1 MQPRFD
7 IAAYRPAA
15 AKTPYARP
23 LEVGGFSRIDG
34 EQHFDKRA
42 LRRYRAPRLP
52 TSLADWIFNDFVPKR
67 DDKAQPSSA
76 SWQQSSATRSKQA
89 KAHFVTYR
97 NNLNKLLATLHCP
110 NDDWCI
116 GVKRLADQRWLLRVR
131 DTPRRRDEE
140 RIQSDAQRLMSYFG
154 YRFEAL
160 CTGHDPSTPVDAND
174 EYVGL
179 FNCKLGDHRLAVAA
193 EIDCVDD
200 TGAYV
205 ELKTN
210 KLLASKRL
218 VGTFERFKLF
228 KFWVQSYLVGT
239 PRVIVGFRDEDE
251 LRKVQAFDTLALPGL
266 AAAWRRAWRAA
277 PRLRGRGPDVAP
289 GRARRGRRRRVCCD
303 GIPRRARFRSPKTRC
318 QRSGDGVTL
327 FLCSAAGGAERH
339 LKGQAERLL
348 ARQVGGW
355 AGADRAPGT
364 RGTTSA
370 SVRARWRGTAKSV
383 ERAA

>member
-34 EQHFDKRA
+34 ELHFDKRA
-42 LRRYRAPRLP
+42 LRIYSAPRLP
-52 TSLADWIFNDFVPKR
+52 APLSSGFDDFVPKR
-67 DDKAQPSSA
+67 DDKANAEQCLLA
-76 SWQQSSATRSKQA
+76 AVERYAEQTA
-89 KAHFVTYR
+89 KAYFVTYR
-97 NNLNKLLATLHCP
+97 NNLNKLLATLQCP

-140 RIQSDAQRLMSYFG
+140 RSQSDAQMLQSYYG

-200 TGAYV
+200 AGTYV

-218 VGTFERFKLF
+218 VGTFERFKMF
-228 KFWVQSYLVGT
+228 KFWVQPYLVGT

-266 AAAWRRAWRAA
+266 AAAWRPRACLGFADAVLTWLRAA
-277 PRLRGRGPDVAP
+277 LDAADGDAYVVTYDPEA
-289 GRARRGRRRRVCCD
+289 RAISFAHDGGAKRRRR
-303 GIPRRARFRSPKTRC
+303 A
-318 QRSGDGVTL
+318 
-327 FLCSAAGGAERH
+327 
-339 LKGQAERLL
+339 
-348 ARQVGGW
+348 
-355 AGADRAPGT
+355 
-364 RGTTSA
+364 
-370 SVRARWRGTAKSV
+370 
-383 ERAA
+383 

>member
-42 LRRYRAPRLP
+42 LRRYKAPRLP
-52 TSLADWIFNDFVPKR
+52 NSLATGYSDFVPKR
-67 DDKAQPSSA
+67 DDKDTSEKCLLAAVERYAEQ
-76 SWQQSSATRSKQA
+76 TA
-89 KAHFVTYR
+89 KAYFVTYR
-97 NNLNKLLATLHCP
+97 NNLNKLLATQHCP

-116 GVKRLADQRWLLRVR
+116 GVKRLADKRWLLRVR

-140 RIQSDAQRLMSYFG
+140 RSQSDAQRLMSYFG

-160 CTGHDPSTPVDAND
+160 CTSHDPSTPVDAND

-179 FNCKLGDHRLAVAA
+179 FNCKLGAHRLAVAA

-200 TGAYV
+200 AGTYV

-218 VGTFERFKLF
+218 VGTFERYKMF

-239 PRVIVGFRDEDE
+239 PRVVVGFRDEDE
-251 LRKVQAFDTLALPGL
+251 LRKVQAFDTLELPGL
-266 AAAWRRAWRAA
+266 AASWRPQACLGFADAVLMWLRAA
-277 PRLRGRGPDVAP
+277 LDAADGDAYVVTYDPEARAISFARDVEVAK
-289 GRARRGRRRRVCCD
+289 RRRR
-303 GIPRRARFRSPKTRC
+303 A
-318 QRSGDGVTL
+318 
-327 FLCSAAGGAERH
+327 
-339 LKGQAERLL
+339 
-348 ARQVGGW
+348 
-355 AGADRAPGT
+355 
-364 RGTTSA
+364 
-370 SVRARWRGTAKSV
+370 
-383 ERAA
+383 

>member
-1 MQPRFD
+1 MIATACLDLLLMAAAVAAAAVQPRFD
-7 IAAYRPAA
+7 VAAYRPAA

-23 LEVGGFSRIDG
+23 LEVGWWSRIDG

-42 LRRYRAPRLP
+42 LRRYSAPRLP
-52 TSLADWIFNDFVPKR
+52 ASLSSGFTDFVPKR
-67 DDKAQPSSA
+67 DDKANAEQCLLDAVERYAEQTS
-76 SWQQSSATRSKQA
+76 

-116 GVKRLADQRWLLRVR
+116 GVKRLADQRWLLSVR
-131 DTPRRRDEE
+131 DTRRRRDEE
-140 RIQSDAQRLMSYFG
+140 LSQSDAQRLMSYFG

-160 CTGHDPSTPVDAND
+160 CTGHDPSTPIDAND

-200 TGAYV
+200 SGTYV

-218 VGTFERFKLF
+218 VGTFERFKMF
-228 KFWVQSYLVGT
+228 KFWVQSYLVGL

-251 LRKVQAFDTLALPGL
+251 LRKVQAFDTLELPGL
-266 AAAWRRAWRAA
+266 AAAGAQGRPSWRPQACLGFADAVLTWLRAA
-277 PRLRGRGPDVAP
+277 LDAADGGAYVVAYDP
-289 GRARRGRRRRVCCD
+289 EAHIISFAQDADNAKRRRR
-303 GIPRRARFRSPKTRC
+303 
-318 QRSGDGVTL
+318 
-327 FLCSAAGGAERH
+327 E
-339 LKGQAERLL
+339 
-348 ARQVGGW
+348 
-355 AGADRAPGT
+355 
-364 RGTTSA
+364 
-370 SVRARWRGTAKSV
+370 
-383 ERAA
+383 

>member
-23 LEVGGFSRIDG
+23 VEVGGFSRIDG

-42 LRRYRAPRLP
+42 LRRYKAPRLP
-52 TSLADWIFNDFVPKR
+52 ASLSSGYNDFVPKR
-67 DDKAQPSSA
+67 DDKDAAETCLLAAVERYAEQTS
-76 SWQQSSATRSKQA
+76 R
-89 KAHFVTYR
+89 AHFVTYR

-110 NDDWCI
+110 DDDWCI

-131 DTPRRRDEE
+131 DTPRRRE
-140 RIQSDAQRLMSYFG
+140 REDHQSDGQKLQSYMG

-160 CTGHDPSTPVDAND
+160 CTGHDPAKPVDAND

-200 TGAYV
+200 AGYV

-218 VGTFERFKLF
+218 VGTFERFKMF

-251 LRKVQAFDTLALPGL
+251 LRKVQAFDTLELPGL
-266 AAAWRRAWRAA
+266 AAAGAKGKSWRPQACLGFADAVLMWLRAA
-277 PRLRGRGPDVAP
+277 LDAADGDAYVVTYDPEA
-289 GRARRGRRRRVCCD
+289 RAISFAHDDGAKRRRRD
-303 GIPRRARFRSPKTRC
+303 
-318 QRSGDGVTL
+318 
-327 FLCSAAGGAERH
+327 
-339 LKGQAERLL
+339 
-348 ARQVGGW
+348 
-355 AGADRAPGT
+355 
-364 RGTTSA
+364 
-370 SVRARWRGTAKSV
+370 
-383 ERAA
+383 

>member
-7 IAAYRPAA
+7 VGAYRPTT

-23 LEVGGFSRIDG
+23 VEVGGFSRIDG

-42 LRRYRAPRLP
+42 LRRYVAPRLP
-52 TSLADWIFNDFVPKR
+52 NSLATGYSDFVPKR
-67 DDKAQPSSA
+67 DDKHAAERCLLAAVERYAEQTS
-76 SWQQSSATRSKQA
+76 R
-89 KAHFVTYR
+89 AHFVTYR

-140 RIQSDAQRLMSYFG
+140 RSQSDAQRLMSYFG

-160 CTGHDPSTPVDAND
+160 CTGHDATKAIDAND

-193 EIDCVDD
+193 EIDCVDE
-200 TGAYV
+200 TGGYV

-218 VGTFERFKLF
+218 VGTFERFKMF

-239 PRVIVGFRDEDE
+239 PRVVVGFRDEDE
-251 LRKVQAFDTLALPGL
+251 LRKVQAFDTLELPGL
-266 AAAWRRAWRAA
+266 AASWRPQACLGFADAVLTWLRAA
-277 PRLRGRGPDVAP
+277 LDTADGDAYVVTYDPEMCAISFAQDAE
-289 GRARRGRRRRVCCD
+289 AAKRRRRD
-303 GIPRRARFRSPKTRC
+303 
-318 QRSGDGVTL
+318 
-327 FLCSAAGGAERH
+327 
-339 LKGQAERLL
+339 
-348 ARQVGGW
+348 
-355 AGADRAPGT
+355 
-364 RGTTSA
+364 
-370 SVRARWRGTAKSV
+370 
-383 ERAA
+383 

>member
-23 LEVGGFSRIDG
+23 VEVGGFSRIDG

-42 LRRYRAPRLP
+42 LRRYVAPRLP
-52 TSLADWIFNDFVPKR
+52 NSLATGYSDFVPKR
-67 DDKAQPSSA
+67 DDKANAEQCLLAAAERYAEQTS
-76 SWQQSSATRSKQA
+76 R
-89 KAHFVTYR
+89 AHFVTYR
-97 NNLNKLLATLHCP
+97 NNLNKLLATLQCP

-116 GVKRLADQRWLLRVR
+116 GVKRLAGNQRWLLRVR

-140 RIQSDAQRLMSYFG
+140 RSQSDAQRLMSYFG

-160 CTGHDPSTPVDAND
+160 CTGHEGTIDAND

-179 FNCKLGDHRLAVAA
+179 FNCKLGSHRLAVAA

-200 TGAYV
+200 SGAYV

-266 AAAWRRAWRAA
+266 AAAGAKGKSWRPQACLGFADAVLRWLRAA
-277 PRLRGRGPDVAP
+277 LDAADGDAYVVTYDPEA
-289 GRARRGRRRRVCCD
+289 RAISFAQDADSAKRRRRD
-303 GIPRRARFRSPKTRC
+303 
-318 QRSGDGVTL
+318 
-327 FLCSAAGGAERH
+327 
-339 LKGQAERLL
+339 
-348 ARQVGGW
+348 
-355 AGADRAPGT
+355 
-364 RGTTSA
+364 
-370 SVRARWRGTAKSV
+370 
-383 ERAA
+383 

>member
-1 MQPRFD
+1 MIATAYLGLILMAAAVAAAAVQPRFD
-7 IAAYRPAA
+7 VAAYRPAA

-23 LEVGGFSRIDG
+23 LEVGWWSRIDG

-42 LRRYRAPRLP
+42 LRRYSAPRLP
-52 TSLADWIFNDFVPKR
+52 ASLSSGFTDFVPKR
-67 DDKAQPSSA
+67 DDKANAEQCLLDAVERYAEQTS
-76 SWQQSSATRSKQA
+76 

-116 GVKRLADQRWLLRVR
+116 GVKRLADQRWLLSVR
-131 DTPRRRDEE
+131 DTRRRRDEE
-140 RIQSDAQRLMSYFG
+140 LSQSDAQRLMSYFG

-160 CTGHDPSTPVDAND
+160 CTGHDPSTPIDAND

-200 TGAYV
+200 SGTYV

-218 VGTFERFKLF
+218 VGTFERFKMF
-228 KFWVQSYLVGT
+228 KFWVQSYLVGL

-251 LRKVQAFDTLALPGL
+251 LRKVQAFDTLELPGL
-266 AAAWRRAWRAA
+266 AAAGAQGRPSWRPQACLGFADAVLTWLREALDAADGEAYVATYDPEARAISFAQDA
-277 PRLRGRGPDVAP
+277 DSTK
-289 GRARRGRRRRVCCD
+289 RRRR
-303 GIPRRARFRSPKTRC
+303 G
-318 QRSGDGVTL
+318 
-327 FLCSAAGGAERH
+327 
-339 LKGQAERLL
+339 
-348 ARQVGGW
+348 
-355 AGADRAPGT
+355 
-364 RGTTSA
+364 
-370 SVRARWRGTAKSV
+370 
-383 ERAA
+383 

>member
-42 LRRYRAPRLP
+42 LRRYKAPRLP
-52 TSLADWIFNDFVPKR
+52 NSLATGYSDFVPKR
-67 DDKAQPSSA
+67 DDKDTSEKCLLAAVERYAEQ
-76 SWQQSSATRSKQA
+76 TA
-89 KAHFVTYR
+89 KAYFVTYR
-97 NNLNKLLATLHCP
+97 NNLNKLLATIHCP

-116 GVKRLADQRWLLRVR
+116 GLKRLADQRWLLRVR

-140 RIQSDAQRLMSYFG
+140 RSQSDAQRLMSYFG

-160 CTGHDPSTPVDAND
+160 CTSHDPSTPVDAND

-179 FNCKLGDHRLAVAA
+179 FNCKLGAHRLAVAA

-200 TGAYV
+200 AGTYV

-218 VGTFERFKLF
+218 VGTFERFKMF

-251 LRKVQAFDTLALPGL
+251 LRKLQAFDTLELPGL
-266 AAAWRRAWRAA
+266 AASWRPQACLGFADAVLTWLRAALDAADGDAYVVTYDPEAHAISFARDVEVAKWRRR
-277 PRLRGRGPDVAP
+277 
-289 GRARRGRRRRVCCD
+289 
-303 GIPRRARFRSPKTRC
+303 
-318 QRSGDGVTL
+318 
-327 FLCSAAGGAERH
+327 E
-339 LKGQAERLL
+339 
-348 ARQVGGW
+348 
-355 AGADRAPGT
+355 
-364 RGTTSA
+364 
-370 SVRARWRGTAKSV
+370 
-383 ERAA
+383 

>member
-1 MQPRFD
+1 MIATACLDLLLMAAAVAAAAVQPRFD
-7 IAAYRPAA
+7 VAAYRPAA

-23 LEVGGFSRIDG
+23 LEVGWWSRIDG

-42 LRRYRAPRLP
+42 LRRYSAPRLP
-52 TSLADWIFNDFVPKR
+52 ASLSSGFTDFVPKR
-67 DDKAQPSSA
+67 DDKANAEQCLLDAVERYAEQTS
-76 SWQQSSATRSKQA
+76 

-116 GVKRLADQRWLLRVR
+116 GVKRLADQRWLLSVR
-131 DTPRRRDEE
+131 DTRRRRDEE
-140 RIQSDAQRLMSYFG
+140 LSQSDAQRLMSYFG

-160 CTGHDPSTPVDAND
+160 CTGHDPSTPIDAND

-200 TGAYV
+200 SGGYV

-218 VGTFERFKLF
+218 VGTFERFKMF

-239 PRVIVGFRDEDE
+239 PRVIVGFRDEVE
-251 LRKVQAFDTLALPGL
+251 LRKLQSFDTLELPGL
-266 AAAWRRAWRAA
+266 AAAGAQGRPSWRPQACLGFADAVLTWLREALDAADGEAYVATYDPEARAISFAQDA
-277 PRLRGRGPDVAP
+277 DSTK
-289 GRARRGRRRRVCCD
+289 RRRR
-303 GIPRRARFRSPKTRC
+303 G
-318 QRSGDGVTL
+318 
-327 FLCSAAGGAERH
+327 
-339 LKGQAERLL
+339 
-348 ARQVGGW
+348 
-355 AGADRAPGT
+355 
-364 RGTTSA
+364 
-370 SVRARWRGTAKSV
+370 
-383 ERAA
+383 